1 MDSIIRQV
9 KERVGTTE
17 AEDRE
22 DLQQLFK
29 VSLPHY
35 STFLIV

>member
-1 MDSIIRQV
+1 MDSIIQQV
-9 KERVGTTE
+9 KDGVGPTE
-17 AEDRE
+17 ADTRE

-35 STFLIV
+35 STSLIV